1 MSTPPVHAHV
11 PFNKIKEHLPLIL
24 ERRLNLEIYF
34 GSAVL
39 DRLAAADL
47 EEAARLLEHRPAL
60 TFHAPFMD
68 LSPGAVDSRV
78 RAATVE
84 RFNQVLDAAAVL
96 RPRCIVFHSGY
107 EKWKYAFDVELWLEK
122 SLMTWRPLLERART
136 LGAKIAIEN
145 IFEDEPSNLRLLM
158 ERMGSPD
165 FGVCFDAGH
174 ANLFSPLPL
183 AAWLDALEDYI
194 IELHLHDNDRSRDQH
209 LPIGD
214 GIVDFPALFSR
225 LKGRDCIYTIE
236 AHRPEHLLTAMER
249 LRELLDRR

>member
-1 MSTPPVHAHV
+1 MSMPPVHAHV
-11 PFNKIKEHLPLIL
+11 PFDRIEEHLPLIL

-34 GSAVL
+34 NGAAL
-39 DRLAAADL
+39 DALTPARLRETL
-47 EEAARLLEHRPAL
+47 RLLEHRPSL

-68 LSPGAVDSRV
+68 LSPGAVDAKV

-96 RPRCIVFHSGY
+96 EPRCIVFHSGY
-107 EKWKYAFDVELWLEK
+107 EKWKYAFDVELWIEK
-122 SLMTWRPLLERART
+122 SLMTWRPLLDRART
-136 LGAKIAIEN
+136 LGAQIAIEN

-158 ERMGSPD
+158 ERMASPG
-165 FGVCFDAGH
+165 FGICFDAGH

-183 AAWLDALEDYI
+183 AAWLDALGDYI

-209 LPIGD
+209 LPPGD
-214 GIVDFPALFSR
+214 GTVDFPALFSR
-225 LKGRDCIYTIE
+225 LRGRDCIYTIE
-236 AHRPEHLLTAMER
+236 AHTAERLLTGMER